1 MYIDPP
7 RSLAVQPVSI
17 DQVQDFG
24 MVGNWSSRQRFQQ
37 VKNLVAV
44 VQVATG

>member
-1 MYIDPP
+1 MCIDPP
-7 RSLAVQPVSI
+7 QPLSVQPVSI

-24 MVGNWSSRQRFQQ
+24 MIGNGSSWQRFQEM
-37 VKNLVAV
+37 KYFVAV

>member
-1 MYIDPP
+1 MRIDPP
-7 RSLAVQPVSI
+7 QPLAVQPVSI

-24 MVGNWSSRQRFQQ
+24 MIGYGSSWQRFQQ
-37 VKNLVAV
+37 VKDLVAV